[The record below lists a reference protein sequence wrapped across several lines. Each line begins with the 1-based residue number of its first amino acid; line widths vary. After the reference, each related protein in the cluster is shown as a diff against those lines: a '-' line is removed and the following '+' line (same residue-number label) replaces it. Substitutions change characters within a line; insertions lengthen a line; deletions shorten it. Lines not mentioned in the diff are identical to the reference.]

1 MKMIRTD
8 FFVILMILCSSIN
21 LRAQVNLK
29 KIFIADHYVNC
40 HSVGQADCFQ
50 VKDSAN
56 GTWTNFFGN
65 IEGFNY
71 EEGYQ
76 YELLIEILTIHK
88 TPSDS
93 PIYHYVFN
101 KLIDKNKNQIHDK
114 YKLDDEPWFLIK
126 VKSGEKL
133 KSLKDANAFII
144 FHLDENKV
152 SGNFGCNKFFGA
164 VKINEKEILF
174 DKLGATK
181 MMCADE
187 MNKIENGFMQQLPKA
202 NHYEVK
208 GNQLL
213 LYQKKSLLLV
223 FKKK

>member
-8 FFVILMILCSSIN
+8 LFIILMILCSSIN
-21 LRAQVNLK
+21 LPAQTNLK

-40 HSVGQADCFQ
+40 QGVGQADCFQ
-50 VKDSAN
+50 IKDSAN
-56 GTWTNFFGN
+56 GIWTNFYGH

-76 YELLIEILTIHK
+76 YELMIEVLTIQN
-88 TPSDS
+88 TQSDS

-101 KLIDKNKNQIHDK
+101 QLIDKRKNQIHDK
-114 YKLDDEPWFLIK
+114 YKLDDEPWFLTK

-133 KSLKDANAFII
+133 KSLKDAHAFIV

-152 SGNFGCNKFFGA
+152 SGNFGCNKFFGS
-164 VKINEKEILF
+164 VKIDEKKILF
-174 DKLGATK
+174 DKLGSTK

-202 NHYEVK
+202 NQYEVK
-208 GNQLL
+208 GNQLF
-213 LYQKKSLLLV
+213 LYQNKSLLLV
-223 FKKK
+223 FKK